1 MNSPTITNAVEEPT
15 PGNWFWS
22 NRTLRS
28 EIIVTD
34 AEGDDYVESIPDI
47 LHVDS
52 DKCIYASEADK
63 RLIENAPAMLRE
75 LKAIGHQTQIT
86 TGHFNRLQRLI
97 ERIEGL

>member
-1 MNSPTITNAVEEPT
+1 MTRAIDTNTIEVHTA
-15 PGNWFWS
+15 GNWFWS

-28 EIIVTD
+28 EIMVTD
-34 AEGDDYVESIPDI
+34 AEGDDYVESTPDI
-47 LHVDS
+47 LHVDR

-63 RLIENAPAMLRE
+63 RLIENAPEMLRE

-97 ERIEGL
+97 QRIEGL